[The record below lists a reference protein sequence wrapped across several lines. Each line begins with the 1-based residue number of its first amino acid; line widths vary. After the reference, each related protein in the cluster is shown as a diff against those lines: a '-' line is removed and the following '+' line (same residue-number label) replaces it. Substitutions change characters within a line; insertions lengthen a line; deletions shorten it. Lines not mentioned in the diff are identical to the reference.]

1 MGRWPKISR
10 IGAILTLVFGAFPAT
25 IFALLP
31 VFGFVIGGIG
41 GIVERDIGALAI
53 AAWSAL
59 GLVGTYGLWRA
70 VFGVIDRGTVVALSC
85 GLVAFA
91 IAILVW
97 WPEFA
102 VLAELRTTLREDLN
116 SITIAY
122 DTIHRVDEEIV
133 SFVDHV
139 ESGNLTSTETSA
151 GIKSIQRFITL
162 NIRYGPYETLKAR
175 GIDLITNQS
184 LRVNLTSLYE
194 DEIPTLVEDSVI
206 DRRLSRDRIL
216 PFILESFWLDALEDW
231 IPKQTSGASL
241 QSDLATLGRYRAS
254 TLTRHYL
261 PSLHRRVQTK
271 ARPLPQSPCV
281 VRDPVGFE
289 LD

>member
-97 WPEFA
+97 WPE
-102 VLAELRTTLREDLN
+102 
-116 SITIAY
+116 
-122 DTIHRVDEEIV
+122 
-133 SFVDHV
+133 
-139 ESGNLTSTETSA
+139 
-151 GIKSIQRFITL
+151 
-162 NIRYGPYETLKAR
+162 
-175 GIDLITNQS
+175 
-184 LRVNLTSLYE
+184 
-194 DEIPTLVEDSVI
+194 LVEDDLDPHGLVI
-206 DRRLSRDRIL
+206 LFPPALIAAAHIARYFRRSQ
-216 PFILESFWLDALEDW
+216 
-231 IPKQTSGASL
+231 K
-241 QSDLATLGRYRAS
+241 
-254 TLTRHYL
+254 
-261 PSLHRRVQTK
+261 
-271 ARPLPQSPCV
+271 
-281 VRDPVGFE
+281 
-289 LD
+289 